1 MVASAAAARRSCS
14 RLLLNP
20 RTRLASARSSRS
32 IRPSVRPLARCYPLK
47 SSDARTL
54 ARRPAFF
61 PAAAAVSSSVAP
73 VTQLFVVAIE
83 CASNCLLSL
92 SIPEVTGRL
101 TSQSVSHS
109 VSRSLARARLGQGHI
124 HTDTHTRARAHI
136 RSSRSRT

>member
-1 MVASAAAARRSCS
+1 MVAAAAAARRSCS

-101 TSQSVSHS
+101 TSQSFSQ
-109 VSRSLARARLGQGHI
+109 SLAQARLGQGHI
-124 HTDTHTRARAHI
+124 HTHTHTRARARTHI